1 MGKVKYLKKCLA
13 FLCLEHNNI
22 KMEEWK
28 MKELENVMSQLE
40 KETKKKEQADTK
52 RKVEKGGVFEAFE
65 REITG
70 R

>member
-1 MGKVKYLKKCLA
+1 
-13 FLCLEHNNI
+13 
-22 KMEEWK
+22 

-40 KETKKKEQADTK
+40 KETKKKEQVENKIKLLKQKKSKLKRSADTK

-70 R
+70 GKKKQIKML